1 MSDAQ
6 VPVWLDCDPGHDVRI
21 DKRRVLILLSYRNGL
36 SCDTRLVH
44 QICDQQLL
52 CII

>member
-21 DKRRVLILLSYRNGL
+21 ERHEGVRLDIILKGGL
-36 SCDTRLVH
+36 VMIRDSRYQSCL
-44 QICDQQLL
+44 
-52 CII
+52 